1 MKHIKLFESF
11 TAINEYHPYYE
22 GETKSGESVFFFQEE
37 DTIWYGIFPDDVAK
51 NLYDFS
57 KSYMDESAPRY
68 GEELYKIFI
77 DGRPGLCYLDWQRE
91 NEWRAY
97 DSYELDPGDYQDI
110 LTPDGKDLSGN
121 PKAKYGDLPLLTL
134 GKGMITEYQ
143 GGRGSRTMTPEDYMA
158 RLDSRRY

>member
-1 MKHIKLFESF
+1 MKHIKIFESF
-11 TAINEYHPYYE
+11 TTINESHPYYE
-22 GETKSGESVFFFQEE
+22 GVTKSGESVFFFHEE
-37 DTIWYGIFPDDVAK
+37 DRIWYGIFPDDVAK

-57 KSYMDESAPRY
+57 KSYMDEHAHKY
-68 GEELYKIFI
+68 GEELYDIFI

-97 DSYELDPGDYQDI
+97 DSYELDPNDYEYI
-110 LTPDGKDLSGN
+110 LTPEGKDLEIN
-121 PKAKYGDLPLLTL
+121 PKAKYGDLPLFTL